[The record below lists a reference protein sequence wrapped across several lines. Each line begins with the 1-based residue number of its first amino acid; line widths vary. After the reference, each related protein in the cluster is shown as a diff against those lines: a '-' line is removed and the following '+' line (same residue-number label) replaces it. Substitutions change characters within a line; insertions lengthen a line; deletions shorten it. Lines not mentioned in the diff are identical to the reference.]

1 MFLFGGI
8 MYYRNLVNF
17 AFFTKTA
24 SQGNDMNGMKPSFQV
39 VITVVQACI
48 ISFKMCTG
56 EQYSLLPAPP
66 LLSLQFLI
74 ASFTLGG
81 AFNFQRR

>member
-17 AFFTKTA
+17 ALFTKTT

-66 LLSLQFLI
+66 AVPAVF
-74 ASFTLGG
+74 
-81 AFNFQRR
+81 